1 MDLSVQLS
9 PGQSLGFFVIP
20 NGWGWSGSY
29 NNIAS
34 LGSWNTHFYSVSDL
48 NPESTPINRKHNV
61 IFLNVV
67 DESLVIGFED
77 LYRPQGDNDFND
89 LLFSA
94 KISPFSAL
102 EGVEVD
108 GSIDSNYEPLVFN
121 SDPERTITS
130 VYPSANGT
138 ATMAFEDRWPLMGD
152 YDFNDVVLQYQVTEL
167 LNTQRQVKKITYDY
181 TVQAMG
187 AAYSN
192 GIALSLPNVQND
204 NVESVTLT
212 KNNNPVE
219 HTTVESGDDVLT
231 MIITPNLHEDL
242 SDLGVL
248 TDSCNYYMTQPGC
261 DAIQQHDI
269 LSYQLVV
276 ELSTLLIAVT

>member
-1 MDLSVQLS
+1 
-9 PGQSLGFFVIP
+9 
-20 NGWGWSGSY
+20 
-29 NNIAS
+29 
-34 LGSWNTHFYSVSDL
+34 
-48 NPESTPINRKHNV
+48 
-61 IFLNVV
+61 
-67 DESLVIGFED
+67 
-77 LYRPQGDNDFND
+77 
-89 LLFSA
+89 
-94 KISPFSAL
+94 
-102 EGVEVD
+102 
-108 GSIDSNYEPLVFN
+108 
-121 SDPERTITS
+121 
-130 VYPSANGT
+130 
-138 ATMAFEDRWPLMGD
+138 
-152 YDFNDVVLQYQVTEL
+152 
-167 LNTQRQVKKITYDY
+167 
-181 TVQAMG
+181 MG